1 MTNWMTEE
9 EIVERFVIGERS
21 LHRFS
26 QHGMLP
32 RRINAEGRVF
42 FAEEFVS
49 AMFRR
54 RGTAMLVAVDAN
66 ARPNRIGADT
76 CLGEAPRT
84 YEGVCEV
91 AA

>member
-1 MTNWMTEE
+1 MTKWMTEE

-26 QHGMLP
+26 EHGMLP
-32 RRINAEGRVF
+32 RRISAEGRVF

-54 RGTAMLVAVDAN
+54 RGTALLVAVDAN
-66 ARPNRIGADT
+66 ANPNRIGADT
-76 CLGEAPRT
+76 CLGEAPRAFSDLN
-84 YEGVCEV
+84 EI

>member
-32 RRINAEGRVF
+32 RRVSEEGRVF

-54 RGTAMLVAVDAN
+54 RGTAMLVAVDAS

-76 CLGEAPRT
+76 CLGDAVRVHSS
-84 YEGVCEV
+84 VCEI